1 MTMNWVDV
9 IIVLIVALATF
20 SSLRAGFLRQALTS
34 IGFVVGVYA
43 ALSHHQTVAKPFE
56 ALVRNHDVATIV
68 AFVLILIAV
77 WVAFAMLA
85 AIARRVL
92 KASGLAWTDNL
103 LGMVVGLLAGSFFTV
118 CFLLLVIRI
127 PFFGISDAVQ
137 RSVLAS
143 LIFRVLPHLT
153 QLLPRDLHKFTA
165 I

>member
-1 MTMNWVDV
+1 
-9 IIVLIVALATF
+9 
-20 SSLRAGFLRQALTS
+20 
-34 IGFVVGVYA
+34 
-43 ALSHHQTVAKPFE
+43 
-56 ALVRNHDVATIV
+56 
-68 AFVLILIAV
+68 LIAV

-85 AIARRVL
+85 AMARRVL